1 MNRATPRLRALAALP
16 FFLALAVHLLLF
28 ALWRDELP
36 DELATHFSLG
46 GEADRWTGVTAYV
59 LLGTALLLG
68 LAAGWTAFVRRRSL
82 WAAWA
87 TAGFSGGLLV
97 QLLRA
102 NRVDEFESVVFSP
115 GMDLGV
121 ALAVAV
127 VAGAAGWA
135 LTALVPE
142 RPEGLTGPE
151 GPEGPEGDEEAGEGA
166 KGPKGATGE
175 KPVVRGSAGGPRLP
189 LAPGEAAGWSRDTGS
204 RALTALAVLALAA
217 APVTLLV
224 ATWPGAL
231 LGLLGL
237 VVGVPGL
244 ALARVRVTVDR
255 HGLTVRSA
263 LVHRPRVRIPL
274 DGVADASVR
283 EIDPLADFGGWGY
296 RVRAHRTGV
305 VTRSGE
311 ALVVRRRKGSMGSE
325 GSTGHTESGREFVV
339 TVPDARTA
347 AALLNT
353 LVERHGK
360 V

>member
-16 FFLALAVHLLLF
+16 FVLALAVHLLLF
-28 ALWRDELP
+28 ARWRDELP
-36 DELATHFSLG
+36 AELATHFSAG
-46 GEADRWTGVTAYV
+46 GEADGWTGPTAYV
-59 LLGTALLLG
+59 LVSTGLLLG
-68 LAAGWTAFVRRRSL
+68 LAAGWTALVRRRYL

-87 TAGFSGGLLV
+87 TAGFAGGLLV

-102 NRVDEFESVVFSP
+102 NRVDDPFVTVGFSP
-115 GMDLGV
+115 GMDLGI
-121 ALAVAV
+121 ALVVAV

-135 LTALVPE
+135 LGSLVPA
-142 RPEGLTGPE
+142 
-151 GPEGPEGDEEAGEGA
+151 EAEPSVPGEA
-166 KGPKGATGE
+166 DPS
-175 KPVVRGSAGGPRLP
+175 VLP
-189 LAPGEAAGWSRDTGS
+189 LAAGEAAGWSKDTGS
-204 RALTALAVLALAA
+204 RALTVLSVLALAA

-237 VVGVPGL
+237 AVGVPGL

-263 LVHRPRVRIPL
+263 LVPRPRVRVPL
-274 DGVADASVR
+274 DGVEGAGVR
-283 EIDPLADFGGWGY
+283 EIDAMADFGGWGY

-305 VTRSGE
+305 VLRSGE
-311 ALVVRRRKGSMGSE
+311 ALVVRRG
-325 GSTGHTESGREFVV
+325 SGREFAV

-347 AALLNT
+347 AALLNA

>member
-16 FFLALAVHLLLF
+16 FVLALAVHLLLF
-28 ALWRDELP
+28 ARWRDELP
-36 DELATHFSLG
+36 AELATHFSAG
-46 GEADRWTGVTAYV
+46 GEADGWTGPTAYV
-59 LLGTALLLG
+59 LVSTALLLG
-68 LAAGWTAFVRRRSL
+68 LAAGWTALVRRRYL

-87 TAGFSGGLLV
+87 TAGFAGGLLV

-102 NRVDEFESVVFSP
+102 NRVDDPFVTVGFSP
-115 GMDLGV
+115 GMDLGI
-121 ALAVAV
+121 ALVVAV

-135 LTALVPE
+135 LSSLVPA
-142 RPEGLTGPE
+142 
-151 GPEGPEGDEEAGEGA
+151 EAEPSVPGEA
-166 KGPKGATGE
+166 DPS
-175 KPVVRGSAGGPRLP
+175 VLP
-189 LAPGEAAGWSRDTGS
+189 LAAGEAAGWSKDTGS
-204 RALTALAVLALAA
+204 RALTVLSVLALAA

-263 LVHRPRVRIPL
+263 LVPRPRVRVPL
-274 DGVADASVR
+274 DGVEGASVR
-283 EIDPLADFGGWGY
+283 EIDAVADFGGWGY

-305 VTRSGE
+305 VLRSGE
-311 ALVVRRRKGSMGSE
+311 ALVVRRG
-325 GSTGHTESGREFVV
+325 SGREFAV

-347 AALLNT
+347 AALLNA

>member
-16 FFLALAVHLLLF
+16 YALALAVHLLLF
-28 ALWRDELP
+28 TRWRDELP
-36 DELATHFSLG
+36 AELATHFSVG
-46 GEADRWTGVTAYV
+46 GEADRWTGTTAYV
-59 LLGTALLLG
+59 LISTGLLLG
-68 LAAGWTAFVRRRSL
+68 LAAAWTAFVRRRYL

-87 TAGFSGGLLV
+87 TAGFTGGLFT

-102 NRVDEFESVVFSP
+102 NRVDDVEVVVFSP

-121 ALAVAV
+121 ALAVAA

-142 RPEGLTGPE
+142 VPAEP
-151 GPEGPEGDEEAGEGA
+151 
-166 KGPKGATGE
+166 E
-175 KPVVRGSAGGPRLP
+175 KPEKPGKEPAPGPRLP
-189 LAPGEAAGWSRDTGS
+189 LAPGEVAGWSKDTGS
-204 RALTALAVLALAA
+204 RALTVLAVLALAA

-224 ATWPGAL
+224 ATWPDAL
-231 LGLLGL
+231 FGLLGL
-237 VVGVPGL
+237 VIGVPGL

-263 LVHRPRVRIPL
+263 LVPRPRVRVPL
-274 DGVADASVR
+274 DAVEGASVR
-283 EIDPLADFGGWGY
+283 AIDAVADFGGWGY

-305 VTRSGE
+305 VLRSGE
-311 ALVVRRRKGSMGSE
+311 ALVVRRRGE
-325 GSTGHTESGREFVV
+325 NGREFAV

-347 AALLNT
+347 AALLNA
-353 LVERHGK
+353 LAERHGK

>member
-16 FFLALAVHLLLF
+16 FVLALAVHLLLF
-28 ALWRDELP
+28 ARWRDELP
-36 DELATHFSLG
+36 AELATHFSAG
-46 GEADRWTGVTAYV
+46 GEADGWTGPTAYV
-59 LLGTALLLG
+59 LVSTALLLG
-68 LAAGWTAFVRRRSL
+68 LAAGWTALVRRRYL

-87 TAGFSGGLLV
+87 TAGFAGGLLV

-102 NRVDEFESVVFSP
+102 NRVDDPFVTVGFSP
-115 GMDLGV
+115 GMDLGI
-121 ALAVAV
+121 ALVVAV

-135 LTALVPE
+135 LSSLVPA
-142 RPEGLTGPE
+142 
-151 GPEGPEGDEEAGEGA
+151 EAEPSVPGED
-166 KGPKGATGE
+166 PD
-175 KPVVRGSAGGPRLP
+175 GGPRLP
-189 LAPGEAAGWSRDTGS
+189 LAAGEAVGWSKDTGS
-204 RALTALAVLALAA
+204 RALTVLSVLALAA
-217 APVTLLV
+217 APVPLLV

-263 LVHRPRVRIPL
+263 LVPRPRVRVPL
-274 DGVADASVR
+274 DGVEGASVR
-283 EIDPLADFGGWGY
+283 EIDAVADFGGWGY

-305 VTRSGE
+305 VLRSGE
-311 ALVVRRRKGSMGSE
+311 ALVVRRG
-325 GSTGHTESGREFVV
+325 SGREFAV

-347 AALLNT
+347 AALLNA

>member
-16 FFLALAVHLLLF
+16 FVLALAVHLLLF
-28 ALWRDELP
+28 ARWRDELP
-36 DELATHFSLG
+36 AELATHFSAG
-46 GEADRWTGVTAYV
+46 GEADGWTGPTAYV
-59 LLGTALLLG
+59 LVGTALLLG
-68 LAAGWTAFVRRRSL
+68 LAAGWTALVRRRYL

-87 TAGFSGGLLV
+87 TAGFAGGLLV

-102 NRVDEFESVVFSP
+102 NRVDAFEAVVFAP
-115 GMDLGV
+115 AMDLGV
-121 ALAVAV
+121 ALVAAVA
-127 VAGAAGWA
+127 AGAAGWA

-142 RPEGLTGPE
+142 EPAREPFDGPGD
-151 GPEGPEGDEEAGEGA
+151 GPGD
-166 KGPKGATGE
+166 
-175 KPVVRGSAGGPRLP
+175 GPRLP
-189 LAPGEAAGWSRDTGS
+189 LAAGEAVGWSKDTGS
-204 RALTALAVLALAA
+204 RALTVLAVLALAA

-237 VVGVPGL
+237 VIGVPGL

-263 LVHRPRVRIPL
+263 LVPRPRVRVPL
-274 DGVADASVR
+274 DGVEGASVR
-283 EIDPLADFGGWGY
+283 EIDAIADFGGWGY

-305 VTRSGE
+305 VLRSGE
-311 ALVVRRRKGSMGSE
+311 ALVVRRG
-325 GSTGHTESGREFVV
+325 SGREFAV

-347 AALLNT
+347 AALLNA

>member
-16 FFLALAVHLLLF
+16 FALALAVHLLLF
-28 ALWRDELP
+28 ARWRDELP
-36 DELATHFSLG
+36 AELATHFSVG
-46 GEADRWTGVTAYV
+46 GEVDGWTGATAYV
-59 LLGTALLLG
+59 LVSTGLLLG
-68 LAAGWTAFVRRRSL
+68 LAACWTALVRRRHL

-87 TAGFSGGLLV
+87 TAGFTGGLFGR
-97 QLLRA
+97 LLRA
-102 NRVDEFESVVFSP
+102 NRVDDVEAVAFSP
-115 GMDLGV
+115 GLDLGV
-121 ALAVAV
+121 ALAVAA

-135 LTALVPE
+135 LTSLVPAE
-142 RPEGLTGPE
+142 P
-151 GPEGPEGDEEAGEGA
+151 GELVDPRNPGKLVA
-166 KGPKGATGE
+166 SENAENPGTPGTPGREPA
-175 KPVVRGSAGGPRLP
+175 PGPRLP
-189 LAPGEAAGWSRDTGS
+189 LAPGEAAGWSKDTGS
-204 RALTALAVLALAA
+204 RALTVLSVLALAA

-224 ATWPGAL
+224 ATWPDAL

-263 LVHRPRVRIPL
+263 LLPRPRVRVPL
-274 DGVADASVR
+274 DAVEGASVR
-283 EIDPLADFGGWGY
+283 EIDAAADFGGWGY

-305 VTRSGE
+305 VLRSGE
-311 ALVVRRRKGSMGSE
+311 ALVVQKE
-325 GSTGHTESGREFVV
+325 NGREFAV

-353 LVERHGK
+353 LAERHGK

>member
-16 FFLALAVHLLLF
+16 FVLALAVHLLLF
-28 ALWRDELP
+28 ARRRDELP
-36 DELATHFSLG
+36 AELATHFSVEG
-46 GEADRWTGVTAYV
+46 HADGWTGPTAYV
-59 LLGTALLLG
+59 LVSTALLLG
-68 LAAGWTAFVRRRSL
+68 LAAGWTAFVRRRYL
-82 WAAWA
+82 WAAFA
-87 TAGFSGGLLV
+87 TAGFAGGLLV

-102 NRVDEFESVVFSP
+102 NLVADEFEVVVFSP
-115 GMDLGV
+115 GMDLGI
-121 ALAVAV
+121 ALSVAV

-135 LTALVPE
+135 LTSLVPAD
-142 RPEGLTGPE
+142 PEQSAESVREPGDGGL
-151 GPEGPEGDEEAGEGA
+151 
-166 KGPKGATGE
+166 
-175 KPVVRGSAGGPRLP
+175 RLP
-189 LAPGEAAGWSRDTGS
+189 LAAGEIARWSKDTGS
-204 RALTALAVLALAA
+204 RALTVLSVLALAA

-224 ATWPGAL
+224 ATWPDAL

-263 LVHRPRVRIPL
+263 LASRPRVRVPL
-274 DGVADASVR
+274 DGVEGASVR
-283 EIDPLADFGGWGY
+283 EIDALGDFGGWGY

-305 VTRSGE
+305 VLRSGE
-311 ALVVRRRKGSMGSE
+311 ALVVRRDG
-325 GSTGHTESGREFVV
+325 GREFAV

-353 LVERHGK
+353 LAERHGK

>member
-16 FFLALAVHLLLF
+16 FVLALAVHLLLF
-28 ALWRDELP
+28 ARWRDELP
-36 DELATHFSLG
+36 AELATHFSVG
-46 GEADRWTGVTAYV
+46 GEADGWTGQTAYV
-59 LLGTALLLG
+59 LVGTALLLG
-68 LAAGWTAFVRRRSL
+68 LAAGWTAFVRRRYL

-87 TAGFSGGLLV
+87 TAGFAGGLLV

-102 NRVDEFESVVFSP
+102 NRVEEFEAQVFSP

-121 ALAVAV
+121 ALAVAA
-127 VAGAAGWA
+127 VAAGAGWA
-135 LTALVPE
+135 LTSLVPE
-142 RPEGLTGPE
+142 EPPAPGQ
-151 GPEGPEGDEEAGEGA
+151 EGA
-166 KGPKGATGE
+166 DDPAAAGA
-175 KPVVRGSAGGPRLP
+175 RLP
-189 LAPGEAAGWSRDTGS
+189 LASGEIARWSKDTGS
-204 RALTALAVLALAA
+204 RTLTVLSALALAA

-224 ATWPGAL
+224 ATWPDAL

-263 LVHRPRVRIPL
+263 LASRPRVRVPL
-274 DGVADASVR
+274 DGVEGASVR
-283 EIDPLADFGGWGY
+283 EIDAVADFGGWGY

-305 VTRSGE
+305 VLRSGE
-311 ALVVRRRKGSMGSE
+311 ALVVRRDG
-325 GSTGHTESGREFVV
+325 GREFAV
-339 TVPDARTA
+339 TVPDAHTA

-353 LVERHGK
+353 LVDRHGK